1 RIVQGAIEA
10 GYPAELTQ
18 MFASSE
24 EAARKLVEFVAPGDL
39 VLVKGSRGVHME
51 SIAAALR
58 GKFTMAETR
67 TEVAQVARERN
78 G

>member
-1 RIVQGAIEA
+1 
-10 GYPAELTQ
+10 

-24 EAARKLVEFVAPGDL
+24 EAARKLAEFIAPGDL

-58 GKFTMAETR
+58 GKFPLAEPR
-67 TEVAQVARERN
+67 TEEAHAARERI